1 MQTEK
6 VSVVGKSC
14 WPALVW
20 RPQRPEPGEA
30 SCRLSRP
37 CRGHQPQAASGRA
50 FGGGVCEWLVFSW
63 LIHNSLLR
71 SRRMRPAAPLGPRT
85 VLPARRCLSSWHGD
99 SCLCNTLPECSESF
113 RCISFL
119 KLKVRV
125 KVKSSKYE
133 VTHDNHVEVKKIE
146 DRDVAV
152 ASNPAAEVL
161 ALSASSS

>member
-1 MQTEK
+1 MSPE
-6 VSVVGKSC
+6 
-14 WPALVW
+14 P
-20 RPQRPEPGEA
+20 PMQRPP
-30 SCRLSRP
+30 
-37 CRGHQPQAASGRA
+37 AAGGFRAGARARA

-113 RCISFL
+113 RCVSFL